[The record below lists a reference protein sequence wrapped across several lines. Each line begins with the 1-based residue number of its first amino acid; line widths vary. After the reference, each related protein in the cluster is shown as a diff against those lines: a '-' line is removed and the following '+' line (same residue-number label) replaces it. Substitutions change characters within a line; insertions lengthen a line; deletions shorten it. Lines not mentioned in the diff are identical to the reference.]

1 MEAIG
6 RLAGGIAHDFNNVLT
21 TIIGYSDLLL
31 ASTAAASESVKD
43 DINEIRAAAERA
55 SALTKGIL
63 AFSRRQTLQPRVLSL
78 NSILSDTERMLA
90 RTLGADITLRVVA
103 DEQLGLVEVDE
114 HQFVQVLL
122 NLAVNARDAMP
133 GGGMLTIA
141 TANAELS
148 DDFCRLHPDAA
159 PGRYVKVSVTDT
171 GTGMDAETAAH
182 VFEPF
187 YTTKAPG
194 RGTGLGLSTVYGV
207 IAQSGGCTVVTT
219 ELGRGTSFDI
229 YLPRF
234 DHVVEQPGDGAPGTR
249 TTRPTILLVDDDSRF
264 RGVTVRMLEKKGYR
278 VLPVADGD
286 HAMSIL
292 ENAGMAVDLL
302 LTDVVLPGSM
312 QGIHIAQRAMGL
324 RPGLG
329 VIYMSAHSREAVVNA
344 GRLQGG
350 TEFLEKPFTPEH
362 LLDRVR
368 EMLGPRD

>member
-194 RGTGLGLSTVYGV
+194 RGDRLG
-207 IAQSGGCTVVTT
+207 A
-219 ELGRGTSFDI
+219 
-229 YLPRF
+229 
-234 DHVVEQPGDGAPGTR
+234 
-249 TTRPTILLVDDDSRF
+249 
-264 RGVTVRMLEKKGYR
+264 
-278 VLPVADGD
+278 
-286 HAMSIL
+286 
-292 ENAGMAVDLL
+292 
-302 LTDVVLPGSM
+302 
-312 QGIHIAQRAMGL
+312 
-324 RPGLG
+324 
-329 VIYMSAHSREAVVNA
+329 
-344 GRLQGG
+344 
-350 TEFLEKPFTPEH
+350 
-362 LLDRVR
+362 LDRVR
-368 EMLGPRD
+368 RYRAERGLHGRDDRTRPGDILRHLPTALRSRRGAAWGWGAGHENNATDDPSRGR